1 MAERTAFQ
9 LWYGRNE
16 PPMESI
22 PLHAG
27 PVTAE
32 LVGRDLRAI
41 RYGGLEIA
49 QRVYI
54 AIRDRNWDTVPGVM
68 SDLVIDQ
75 RADRFSV
82 RFTVTHRRAEVD
94 LTWQGEIRGEP
105 DGTVTYGMDCTVNAD
120 LDYKLIGLNIH
131 HGMREYVGRPY
142 AGDSPAGSVS
152 GAFTQHVFPQL
163 VVDETEVPIFPDVS
177 RLTTQLTDEVAVTF
191 TYAGDTF
198 EFEDQRNWTDGSFK
212 SQSYPP
218 RRGGL
223 SHATAGQHLFQSV
236 AIQATGPVPAP
247 RADDAAFAVT
257 LGEASETR
265 LPPLGLGMASH
276 GGDLSP
282 READLLRAL
291 RPAHLR
297 VDLHLGAGSASTEL
311 ERAVRAARQLN
322 CSLELAVFVTDAAA
336 AELAALAPFLENLPA
351 PVARVLVFHEAE
363 AAASPRWLELAHEA
377 LDPVLPGAA
386 FGSGS
391 NANFCELNRH
401 QPGRPEGDAISFGIT
416 PQIHAF
422 DERSMAE
429 NLAPQAEV
437 VRSARAFSDAPVV
450 VSPVTLRPRFN
461 AVAQSDVTAVAG
473 ELPYA
478 VDARQMSL
486 FGAGWTLGSVKHLAA
501 AGAESVTYFETTGWQ
516 GVLET
521 ETGSPEPDLFPSRP
535 GEVFPLYHVLAD
547 LAELRDAELVAV
559 ESNNALA
566 VEALALRDDAGLHL
580 LLANLT
586 PEPRE
591 VSLALP
597 DGGEAR
603 IRRLN
608 DTSVAAAMATPQ
620 DFRRSGAPLTQP
632 TLTLAPFEVAR
643 IDVNP

>member
-152 GAFTQHVFPQL
+152 GIFTQHVFPQL

-236 AIQATGPVPAP
+236 AIQATGPVPAAP
-247 RADDAAFAVT
+247 TDTAPITVT

-265 LPPLGLGMASH
+265 LPPLGVGMASH

-297 VDLHLGAGSASTEL
+297 VDLHLGAASASTEL
-311 ERAVRAARQLN
+311 ERAVCAARQLN
-322 CSLELAVFVTDAAA
+322 CSLELAVFVIDAA
-336 AELAALAPFLENLPA
+336 AELAALAPFLENLPV

-363 AAASPRWLELAHEA
+363 AATSPRWLELAHEA

-559 ESNNALA
+559 ESSNALA

-632 TLTLAPFEVAR
+632 TVTLAPFEVAR